1 MIKFYLTALVM
12 ALASCLSTVAAS
24 YSGTLPVMFITTENS
39 TPITSKETYLNATYY
54 LDPMGTDA
62 TALGSKDAQLDLQI
76 RGRGNYTWTG
86 FDKKPYRIKF
96 AAKTAILG
104 MKKSKHFALLAHAD
118 DNRGF
123 LRNTM
128 GFYVSKT
135 LGMPWT
141 PEQRPVEVVLNGDYI
156 GLYFLTETIRV
167 DKDRVNVVE
176 QPDLA
181 TGAEEITGGWLV
193 EIDNY
198 DTDPHVTVKEG
209 GDTNYN
215 IIFTYK
221 TPEELSAEQEKYLTD
236 QMTNLNTKIYSNAF
250 EACPWQSYI
259 DLETLA
265 KFYLTQEIVANYESF
280 HGSCYLSKQQGAT
293 EKWMFGPVWDF
304 GSALFPMSDQFFIS
318 TDRYYHQ
325 VWIGQMC
332 KYPPFINIVK
342 KTWQDF
348 YANSYSAMLEYAE
361 SFAES
366 IKDAAAADA
375 KRWPQYGNPDEMARC
390 ADVLSWLRTR
400 CTWLRKQW
408 GGTNPDAAS
417 ATVYYVDYDQPN
429 PWAQVNVYT
438 WGETGT
444 EFNGKWPGSPMT
456 ANTLDGHPAWAYTFD
471 DTENMTGNVG
481 LIFNNGQSGAGNQTG
496 NLVYV
501 AGGIYHRDGTMGA
514 DDITASADE
523 TPVYYNLQGQRV
535 DSPVPGTLYIERT
548 ASKARKVIY

>member
-1 MIKFYLTALVM
+1 
-12 ALASCLSTVAAS
+12 
-24 YSGTLPVMFITTENS
+24 
-39 TPITSKETYLNATYY
+39 
-54 LDPMGTDA
+54 
-62 TALGSKDAQLDLQI
+62 
-76 RGRGNYTWTG
+76 
-86 FDKKPYRIKF
+86 
-96 AAKTAILG
+96 
-104 MKKSKHFALLAHAD
+104 
-118 DNRGF
+118 
-123 LRNTM
+123 
-128 GFYVSKT
+128 
-135 LGMPWT
+135 
-141 PEQRPVEVVLNGDYI
+141 
-156 GLYFLTETIRV
+156 
-167 DKDRVNVVE
+167 
-176 QPDLA
+176 
-181 TGAEEITGGWLV
+181 
-193 EIDNY
+193 
-198 DTDPHVTVKEG
+198 
-209 GDTNYN
+209 
-215 IIFTYK
+215 
-221 TPEELSAEQEKYLTD
+221 
-236 QMTNLNTKIYSNAF
+236 
-250 EACPWQSYI
+250 
-259 DLETLA
+259 
-265 KFYLTQEIVANYESF
+265 
-280 HGSCYLSKQQGAT
+280 
-293 EKWMFGPVWDF
+293 
-304 GSALFPMSDQFFIS
+304 MSDLFFIS
-318 TDRYYHQ
+318 TVLYYHQ

-456 ANTLDGHPAWAYTFD
+456 ATTLDGHPAWAYTFD

-535 DSPVPGTLYIERT
+535 DSPVPVRLYIERT